1 MQLKKYIVSVGF
13 IGLVLL
19 SWGQSQIGLTNN
31 GANLVITAGTN
42 LLIMGDL
49 THQNKG
55 QIVNNGVLKLRS
67 HFIQNTGAIYID
79 SINGSL
85 SFEGNN
91 TLQMFDADSKTPVS
105 VSNLSV
111 SNQDELT
118 LATDL
123 VIRKGLNLFPNT
135 KLRLNDYNILLDSNI
150 VYHQIG
156 STNYIKTNGWGTV
169 QQILASKPRFFHI
182 GNSSYNPVQFLNTG
196 ITDTFSIRVMDGAP
210 QSFNSLS
217 SSPYGVV
224 KRVWQVHRKLNHF
237 LPAVMEVYWSESEE
251 GDYFDRK
258 KSVLSFTSTLNSFT
272 PTIASP
278 AVRVN
283 DFWKTINDE
292 LEIKGMTD
300 YFWVEEAKV
309 DYPNNA
315 TGTLSAQPNPA
326 DTYINL
332 SVSAEDVGK
341 EYSISNMSGN
351 VVQIGKI
358 VSKEQQID
366 TSNLPAGIYYINIG
380 AIGTT
385 RTKFVKL

>member
-1 MQLKKYIVSVGF
+1 
-13 IGLVLL
+13 
-19 SWGQSQIGLTNN
+19 
-31 GANLVITAGTN
+31 
-42 LLIMGDL
+42 MGDL